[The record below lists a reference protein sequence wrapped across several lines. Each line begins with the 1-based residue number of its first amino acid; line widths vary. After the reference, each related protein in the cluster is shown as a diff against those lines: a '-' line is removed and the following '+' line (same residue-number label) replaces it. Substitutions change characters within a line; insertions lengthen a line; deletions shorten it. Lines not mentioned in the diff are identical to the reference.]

1 MSMSAIILKLSELFN
16 RGSVPDVPDVAGQ
29 LNLAD
34 ALLRRTD
41 GSLAV
46 LEQDESLG

>member
-16 RGSVPDVPDVAGQ
+16 RGSVPDVPDEAGQ